1 MIIRLV
7 APLVLILLLLSSNA
21 VAQSEKERDCRS
33 VFEEIQQGI
42 ASGNVGQFSQRF
54 ASQVQVNLKGEESGY
69 YSSNHAY
76 FILEKYLKA
85 RKVISF
91 EFTSVS
97 DTEATPYATGN
108 AVFRNRGTREIVQ
121 VYVSLMQS
129 ADRWVIAEI
138 NIY

>member
-1 MIIRLV
+1 MIMRVI
-7 APLVLILLLLSSNA
+7 VLGFLMWSTA
-21 VAQSEKERDCRS
+21 AFGQAAKQEDCRS
-33 VFEEIQQGI
+33 IFDEIQQGI

-76 FILEKYLKA
+76 FLLEKYLQA
-85 RKVISF
+85 RKIISF

-108 AVFRNRGTREIVQ
+108 AVFRNKGNREFVQ

-129 ADRWVIAEI
+129 ADHWVIAEI

>member
-1 MIIRLV
+1 MTIRHAL
-7 APLVLILLLLSSNA
+7 PYVLIFVVALSSGF
-21 VAQSEKERDCRS
+21 AQPQKQIECRS
-33 VFEEIQQGI
+33 VFEEVQQGLEI
-42 ASGNVGQFSQRF
+42 GNVGQFSSHF
-54 ASQVQVNLKGEESGY
+54 ASQVQVNLKGEENGY

-97 DTEATPYATGN
+97 DSEATPYATGQG
-108 AVFRNRGTREIVQ
+108 VFRNRGTREVVQ
-121 VYVSLMQS
+121 VYVSLMQA
-129 ADRWVIAEI
+129 ADHWVIAEI

>member
-1 MIIRLV
+1 MITRLI
-7 APLVLILLLLSSNA
+7 AFCLLFVSIDA
-21 VAQSEKERDCRS
+21 VAQSAKQQDCRS
-33 VFEEIQQGI
+33 VFDEIQQGI

-97 DTEATPYATGN
+97 DTDATPYATGN
-108 AVFRNRGTREIVQ
+108 AVFRNKGNREIVQ

-129 ADRWVIAEI
+129 ADRWVVAEI

>member
-1 MIIRLV
+1 MIIRFI
-7 APLVLILLLLSSNA
+7 AFSLLLLSTNA
-21 VAQSEKERDCRS
+21 HAQSAKQQDCRS
-33 VFEEIQQGI
+33 VFDEIQQGM

-76 FILEKYLKA
+76 FLLEKYMKA
-85 RKVISF
+85 RKIISF
-91 EFTSVS
+91 EFTSMS
-97 DTEATPYATGN
+97 DTEATPYATGS
-108 AVFRNRGTREIVQ
+108 AVFRNKGNREIVQ

-129 ADRWVIAEI
+129 ADRWMIAEI